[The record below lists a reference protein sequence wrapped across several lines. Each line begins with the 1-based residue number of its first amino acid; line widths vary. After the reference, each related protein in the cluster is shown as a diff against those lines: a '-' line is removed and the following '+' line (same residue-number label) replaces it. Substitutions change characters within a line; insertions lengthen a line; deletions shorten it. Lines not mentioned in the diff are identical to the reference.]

1 MDEEALI
8 VAVMVLFFVGHAVR
22 IFERNYDDMLTSIE
36 EELERQAMENY
47 VLAKEEM
54 ASLHLH
60 GLPCIEDDECRH
72 KALEGKGE
80 EVGTTTPTNHDI
92 CV

>member
-1 MDEEALI
+1 MEEALI
-8 VAVMVLFFVGHAVR
+8 VAVMFLFFVGHAVR

-36 EELERQAMENY
+36 VELERQAMENY
-47 VLAKEEM
+47 SSVKEEM
-54 ASLHLH
+54 ASLPLQ

-72 KALEGKGE
+72 RASKGKQ
-80 EVGTTTPTNHDI
+80 VAITRPTYNE

>member
-80 EVGTTTPTNHDI
+80 DVGTTTPTNHDI